1 MPLSKCCSPIA
12 PFFCFHVL
20 NTENVQ
26 ISPFW
31 EILLKISDFSINNSR
46 GRFREIQTKC
56 WFQTAEE
63 ISSVDIGMVKIGDLS
78 SLTRGVLE
86 QNFQGDE
93 MRRKEGE
100 KFVFKAIYLQ
110 PLFRICSICILVL
123 LLSAATP
130 RWLGSGVPI
139 TTKEIW
145 SEQTISLWKK
155 PSHAFSYLS
164 FCVNK
169 LI

>member
-1 MPLSKCCSPIA
+1 MFKSRLSEKC
-12 PFFCFHVL
+12 F
-20 NTENVQ
+20 
-26 ISPFW
+26 
-31 EILLKISDFSINNSR
+31 LKFQNFSINNSR

-123 LLSAATP
+123 LLSAAPPP

-139 TTKEIW
+139 TTKEI
-145 SEQTISLWKK
+145 
-155 PSHAFSYLS
+155 
-164 FCVNK
+164 
-169 LI
+169 

>member
-1 MPLSKCCSPIA
+1 M
-12 PFFCFHVL
+12 
-20 NTENVQ
+20 
-26 ISPFW
+26 
-31 EILLKISDFSINNSR
+31 LLKISDFSINNSR

-123 LLSAATP
+123 LLSAAPPP

-155 PSHAFSYLS
+155 TLSCIFLPLILCKQTNLVSHTKF
-164 FCVNK
+164 K
-169 LI
+169 LGRITL